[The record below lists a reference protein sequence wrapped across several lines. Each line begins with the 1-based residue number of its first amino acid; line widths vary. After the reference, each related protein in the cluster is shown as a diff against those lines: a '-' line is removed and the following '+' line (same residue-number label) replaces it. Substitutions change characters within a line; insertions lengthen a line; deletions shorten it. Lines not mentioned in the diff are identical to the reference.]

1 MKSFGDG
8 FVVNVHMRNRSS
20 DIVLDASI
28 HDNKSMGGVTQ
39 RLDSYIIKL
48 LNSGFKVVFIVFAK
62 RMK

>member
-8 FVVNVHMRNRSS
+8 FVVNVHIRNRSS